1 MKIII
6 NKVWPS
12 GHFLLYLSIMKTV
25 MINNFDHIRN
35 LLKFEKDYFYFIQ
48 IIQRS
53 KENPDLGSNNRIIRS
68 YNISSL
74 EKFDKNKD
82 EIITLCET
90 FNARA
95 YIHLNRRKWSKIAL
109 ECLRHNAELIA
120 NEQYDGIKSSFETI
134 IGRNNSEPRESK
146 TWIIDIDMND
156 YNVLNKIG
164 TILNNIKPIEEDKW
178 IETIPTK
185 NGFHMITR
193 PFDRAEFAK
202 YMQLQGD
209 IPDIHTDNPTILFS
223 I

>member
-1 MKIII
+1 
-6 NKVWPS
+6 
-12 GHFLLYLSIMKTV
+12 MKTV
-25 MINNFDHIRN
+25 MTNNFNHIRN

-48 IIQRS
+48 IIQRK
-53 KENPDLGSNNRIIRS
+53 KENPELGSNNRVIRS

-134 IGRNNSEPRESK
+134 IGRNNCEPRESK

-193 PFDRAEFAK
+193 PFNRAEFAK

-209 IPDIHTDNPTILFS
+209 TPDIHTDNPTILYA

>member
-1 MKIII
+1 M
-6 NKVWPS
+6 V
-12 GHFLLYLSIMKTV
+12 
-25 MINNFDHIRN
+25 NNFDHIRN

-134 IGRNNSEPRESK
+134 IGRNNGEPRESK

-156 YNVLNKIG
+156 LEVVNKIG
-164 TILNNIKPIEEDKW
+164 RLINNIKPIEDNKW

-185 NGFHMITR
+185 NGFHMITK

-209 IPDIHTDNPTILFS
+209 TPDIHTDNPTILYS

>member
-1 MKIII
+1 
-6 NKVWPS
+6 
-12 GHFLLYLSIMKTV
+12 
-25 MINNFDHIRN
+25 MIDNFEQIRSM
-35 LLKFEKDYFYFIQ
+35 LKFEDDYFYFIQ

-53 KENPDLGSNNRIIRS
+53 KENPKLGSNNRIIRS
-68 YNISSL
+68 YNIDLL

-82 EIITLCET
+82 EIITLCNT

-120 NEQYDGIKSSFETI
+120 NNQHSGIKSSFETV
-134 IGRNNSEPRESK
+134 IGRNNGEPRESK
-146 TWIIDIDMND
+146 TWIIDVDMND

-164 TILNNIKPIEEDKW
+164 AILTNIKPIEDDKW

-185 NGFHMITR
+185 NGFHMITK
-193 PFDRAEFAK
+193 PFNRAEFNK

-209 IPDIHTDNPTILFS
+209 VPDIHTDNPTVLYIP
-223 I
+223 

>member
-1 MKIII
+1 M
-6 NKVWPS
+6 V
-12 GHFLLYLSIMKTV
+12 
-25 MINNFDHIRN
+25 NNFDHIKN

-134 IGRNNSEPRESK
+134 IGRNNGEPRESK

-156 YNVLNKIG
+156 LEVVNKIG
-164 TILNNIKPIEEDKW
+164 RLINNIKPIEDNKW

-185 NGFHMITR
+185 NGFHMITK
-193 PFDRAEFAK
+193 PFDRTEFVK

-209 IPDIHTDNPTILFS
+209 IPDIHTDNPTILYT

>member
-1 MKIII
+1 M
-6 NKVWPS
+6 
-12 GHFLLYLSIMKTV
+12 L
-25 MINNFDHIRN
+25 NFED
-35 LLKFEKDYFYFIQ
+35 DYFYFIQ
-48 IIQRS
+48 IIQRK
-53 KENPDLGSNNRIIRS
+53 KENPGLCSSNRIIRS
-68 YNISSL
+68 YNISNL
-74 EKFDKNKD
+74 EKFDKDKD

-134 IGRNNSEPRESK
+134 IGRNNCEPRESK

-193 PFDRAEFAK
+193 PFNRAEFAK

-209 IPDIHTDNPTILFS
+209 IPDIHTDNPTILYA

>member
-1 MKIII
+1 
-6 NKVWPS
+6 
-12 GHFLLYLSIMKTV
+12 
-25 MINNFDHIRN
+25 MIDNFEQIRSM
-35 LLKFEKDYFYFIQ
+35 LKFEDDYFYFIQ
-48 IIQRS
+48 IIQRK
-53 KENPDLGSNNRIIRS
+53 KENPELCSSNRVIRS
-68 YNISSL
+68 YNISNL
-74 EKFDKNKD
+74 EKFDKDKD

-109 ECLRHNAELIA
+109 ECLRHNVELVA
-120 NEQYDGIKSSFETI
+120 NEQYYGIKSSFETI
-134 IGRNNSEPRESK
+134 IGRNNCEPRESK

-193 PFDRAEFAK
+193 PFNRAEFAK

-209 IPDIHTDNPTILFS
+209 IPDIHTDNPTILYA

>member
-1 MKIII
+1 M
-6 NKVWPS
+6 V
-12 GHFLLYLSIMKTV
+12 
-25 MINNFDHIRN
+25 NNFDHIRN

-134 IGRNNSEPRESK
+134 IGRNNGEPRESK

-156 YNVLNKIG
+156 LEVVNKIG
-164 TILNNIKPIEEDKW
+164 RLINNIKPIEEDKW

-185 NGFHMITR
+185 NGFHMITK

-209 IPDIHTDNPTILFS
+209 TPDIHTDNPTILYT

>member
-1 MKIII
+1 
-6 NKVWPS
+6 
-12 GHFLLYLSIMKTV
+12 MKTV
-25 MINNFDHIRN
+25 MTNNFDHIRN

-48 IIQRS
+48 IIQRK
-53 KENPDLGSNNRIIRS
+53 KENPELGSNNRVIRS

-82 EIITLCET
+82 EIITLCEA

-134 IGRNNSEPRESK
+134 IGRNNCEPRESK

-156 YNVLNKIG
+156 LEVVNKIER
-164 TILNNIKPIEEDKW
+164 IINSIEPIDRTVTKLMY
-178 IETIPTK
+178 TIPTK

-193 PFDRAEFAK
+193 PFNRAEFTK

-209 IPDIHTDNPTILFS
+209 TPDIHTDNPTILYA

>member
-1 MKIII
+1 
-6 NKVWPS
+6 
-12 GHFLLYLSIMKTV
+12 
-25 MINNFDHIRN
+25 MIDNFEQIRSM
-35 LLKFEKDYFYFIQ
+35 LKFEDDYFYFIQ

-53 KENPDLGSNNRIIRS
+53 KENPKLGSNNRIIRS
-68 YNISSL
+68 YNIDLL

-82 EIITLCET
+82 EIITLCNT

-120 NEQYDGIKSSFETI
+120 NNQHSGIKSSFETV
-134 IGRNNSEPRESK
+134 IGRNNGEPRESK
-146 TWIIDIDMND
+146 TWIIDVDMND

-164 TILNNIKPIEEDKW
+164 TILTNIKPIEDDKW

-185 NGFHMITR
+185 NGYHMVTK
-193 PFDRAEFAK
+193 PFNRTEFNK

-209 IPDIHTDNPTILFS
+209 VPDIHTDNPTILF
-223 I
+223 IP